1 MIHSLLVAAWIII
14 FLILI
19 RRWKFLHLPG
29 VPIRWLQLAFLLRF
43 IGGIAIWLVYTYH
56 YTYRDTSDAFRYFDD
71 AMLIYGCLPE
81 EPLHYFKFI
90 FGFGLDDPALTPVLE
105 QFRGWHS
112 SYTYGLANDNPTVI
126 RINAVIALF
135 SFGYY
140 HVHTAFMAFFS
151 MIGLVGIIKFFK
163 PQEGK
168 FQKWIFLS
176 VMIFP
181 TVLFWGSGVLKE
193 PLLIAGLG
201 LFLVFLQKTA
211 DKKYWAFA
219 VLLPLL
225 YFVLHIKPYAG
236 LTLIP
241 GVICYW
247 ILVYSQAKFTWLK
260 VALVHLSLFLI
271 ALHATPVFKAGDLL
285 YILQKKQQ
293 DFYNVAREYDAGSVI
308 QIPKPESS
316 IDLITQAPGAL
327 FRAYLRPHLLEA
339 KSVFYL
345 ANALENIII
354 AILFIALIIGF
365 YQMGKNPKPEW
376 VLGLSFIVLLGV
388 LIGEIVP
395 VLGAVVRYKLPA
407 LPFLVYMGGS
417 VIINQ
422 IQRIKIN
429 NSSRN

>member
-1 MIHSLLVAAWIII
+1 
-14 FLILI
+14 
-19 RRWKFLHLPG
+19 
-29 VPIRWLQLAFLLRF
+29 
-43 IGGIAIWLVYTYH
+43 
-56 YTYRDTSDAFRYFDD
+56 
-71 AMLIYGCLPE
+71 
-81 EPLHYFKFI
+81 
-90 FGFGLDDPALTPVLE
+90 
-105 QFRGWHS
+105 
-112 SYTYGLANDNPTVI
+112 
-126 RINAVIALF
+126 
-135 SFGYY
+135 
-140 HVHTAFMAFFS
+140 
-151 MIGLVGIIKFFK
+151 
-163 PQEGK
+163 
-168 FQKWIFLS
+168 
-176 VMIFP
+176 
-181 TVLFWGSGVLKE
+181 
-193 PLLIAGLG
+193 
-201 LFLVFLQKTA
+201 
-211 DKKYWAFA
+211 
-219 VLLPLL
+219 
-225 YFVLHIKPYAG
+225 
-236 LTLIP
+236 
-241 GVICYW
+241 
-247 ILVYSQAKFTWLK
+247 
-260 VALVHLSLFLI
+260 LFLI

-354 AILFIALIIGF
+354 AVLFIALIIGF